1 MPGAHLHCAC
11 GWKPCSEAGPGQRH
25 GQAERH
31 WRDCHGSKP
40 PRAGSAG
47 KLASQLAAH
56 RSLRAGARRRAEE
69 TYAAWLEERPDEAKE
84 ASCELDFND
93 ASTSEKAS
101 QAYSRYRC
109 RRCGNYKDRHSAK
122 RYPCRKRPNKHAVP
136 LRNVLIAA
144 LGAER
149 ADKQLKGSRAR
160 GNRHKATAG
169 AKLKAR
175 LSHQKRRSDPALKAH
190 DESVK
195 RRWEQSNRQ
204 RINARA
210 KEKRG
215 RRTPEQVAHPAAV
228 TKAYKVKNRDKLRR
242 QAAAYRRRK
251 EETEG
256 RGAH

>member
-1 MPGAHLHCAC
+1 M
-11 GWKPCSEAGPGQRH
+11 
-25 GQAERH
+25 
-31 WRDCHGSKP
+31 
-40 PRAGSAG
+40 
-47 KLASQLAAH
+47 
-56 RSLRAGARRRAEE
+56 
-69 TYAAWLEERPDEAKE
+69 
-84 ASCELDFND
+84 
-93 ASTSEKAS
+93 
-101 QAYSRYRC
+101 
-109 RRCGNYKDRHSAK
+109 
-122 RYPCRKRPNKHAVP
+122 
-136 LRNVLIAA
+136 LIAA

-160 GNRHKATAG
+160 GNRHKAKAG

-215 RRTPEQVAHPAAV
+215 RRTPEQVAHTAAV